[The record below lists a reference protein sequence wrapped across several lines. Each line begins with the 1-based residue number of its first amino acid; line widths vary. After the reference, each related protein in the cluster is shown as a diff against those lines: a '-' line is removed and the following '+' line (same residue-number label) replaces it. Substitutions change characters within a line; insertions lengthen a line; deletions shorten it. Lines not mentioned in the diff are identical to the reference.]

1 LNQRAGAIA
10 YDPPMQTRTDGQH
23 DASTHQDA
31 SAGQRRETSGLARVL
46 FVIGILVTLAGG
58 CAWIASALIDG
69 GEPEVSAV
77 DDETEGLVQGLA
89 GNDDATARDRRDRP
103 RAREQSAL
111 SEWSPTIFR
120 LGFGFVVGFA
130 IAFALRAFLRL
141 AILIL
146 GVILIGLFAL
156 QYFGIV
162 SVDWNAMSGGYD
174 TVMEWLRVQFASMK
188 SFVQGALPSAGSAA
202 AGFFFGFRRA

>member
-1 LNQRAGAIA
+1 
-10 YDPPMQTRTDGQH
+10 MQSRTDGQS
-23 DASTHQDA
+23 DASSQKDA
-31 SAGQRRETSGLARVL
+31 LAPRRRGTSGAARVL
-46 FVIGILVTLAGG
+46 LVIGILLTLAGG
-58 CAWIASALIDG
+58 GAWIASAFTGG
-69 GEPEVSAV
+69 GEPEASAV
-77 DDETEGLVQGLA
+77 DGHAGGLVQGLA
-89 GNDDATARDRRDRP
+89 DNGDASARERP

-130 IAFALRAFLRL
+130 IAYALRAFLRL

-146 GVILIGLFAL
+146 GVILIGLFSL
-156 QYFGIV
+156 QYFGVV

-174 TVMEWLRVQFASMK
+174 TVMDWLHVQFASMK
-188 SFVQGALPSAGSAA
+188 SFVQGALPSTASAA